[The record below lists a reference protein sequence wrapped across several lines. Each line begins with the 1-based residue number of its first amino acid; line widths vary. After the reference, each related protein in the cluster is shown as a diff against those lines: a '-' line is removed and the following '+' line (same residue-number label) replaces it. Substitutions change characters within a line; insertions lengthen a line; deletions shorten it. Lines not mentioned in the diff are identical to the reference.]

1 MHGALADANV
11 PSPNVTDDGEEW
23 GVLEDQGDDTAEVD
37 MDGYLSEMRPEW
49 LEM

>member
-11 PSPNVTDDGEEW
+11 PSPNVTDDGDEW

-37 MDGYLSEMRPEW
+37 MDGYLSEMTPEW